1 MTHEELF
8 WLAIRMMMENDPD
21 RIFYR
26 VPELREMLESTGI
39 EWGAGEIDSLIKK
52 ARDSERIQLHTGDV
66 TCMTVEQARKRFTDE
81 NGFIFGTFTVAA

>member
-8 WLAIRMMMENDPD
+8 WLAIRMMMENDPE

-39 EWGAGEIDSLIKK
+39 EWGAGEIDNLIKK
-52 ARDSERIQLHTGDV
+52 ARDAQKIQLHTGDV

-81 NGFIFGTFTVAA
+81 NGFTFGTFTVSA

>member
-8 WLAIRMMMENDPD
+8 WLAIRMMMENAPD

-39 EWGAGEIDSLIKK
+39 EWGAGEIDNLIKK
-52 ARDSERIQLHTGDV
+52 ARDAQKIQLHTGDV

-81 NGFIFGTFTVAA
+81 NGFTFGTFTVAA